1 MGPKLAACSEM
12 ERKFVR
18 SYLTCGDG
26 QQAARDAGY
35 RDAGGIAA
43 KVRGCELLQR
53 DRVLSA
59 LEEVGRKEFR
69 GLLLPA
75 ILAMRRLLEKQDH
88 PDHAKAVQTTLS
100 RLGFG
105 ERSGIDVNVAGEV
118 TVNHTDA
125 AVEQLRIL
133 RGLGVPRERL
143 VEMFGFSGLS
153 RYEKMLE
160 EITHRDT
167 KVIEGRVEDAD
178 PC

>member
-1 MGPKLAACSEM
+1 M
-12 ERKFVR
+12 KF
-18 SYLTCGDG
+18 YLTCGDA

-35 RDAGGIAA
+35 ADAGGIAA

-75 ILAMRRLLEKQDH
+75 IIAMRELLTKKDH

-105 ERSGIDVNVAGEV
+105 ERSGVDVNVGGEV
-118 TVNHTDA
+118 TVNHTDTA
-125 AVEQLRIL
+125 IEQLRIL
-133 RGLGVPRERL
+133 KELGVSREKL
-143 VEMFGFSGLS
+143 IEMFGFSGLG

-160 EITHRDT
+160 GITPRDT
-167 KVIEGRVEDAD
+167 IKVIEGKIEA
-178 PC
+178 PS